1 LTQVD
6 PTAPSQRARRVR
18 QMGLLAGVLA
28 ALGLGIFALA
38 SSKADRPPA
47 RPNASAEGAERAKR
61 VAGIFY
67 PTQAQW
73 TTLGVEPIE
82 LKEFHSEYVTE
93 GKIAVDEDR
102 ATPIYS
108 PYAGRVIR
116 LLVKPGDTV
125 EPGQPLFT
133 VEAADM
139 VQAQNDFISAA
150 TALNKARS
158 ARHLAEIVDTRQRSL
173 YEGKAVPLKEVQQA
187 RALLDAA
194 ENDARSSEVALEAAR
209 NRLRILGKT
218 DKEIS
223 DFQESGTISPATP
236 IYSPIG
242 GTIVQRKVGPGQ
254 YLGSGAS
261 DPVFV
266 IGDLSTVWITVF
278 VREIDASKVQV
289 GQRLRFTLLAHPD
302 RTFEAKIN
310 YVAAT
315 LDPTTRRLLVRGTV
329 ENPQA
334 LLKPEMFANVAIV
347 ASDGGLAP
355 AIPREAVIYEGDTAR
370 IWVARADGGIELR
383 SIKPGLSNGRAIQA
397 LQGVD
402 AGEKVISRGSL
413 FIDRAAAV
421 N

>member
-1 LTQVD
+1 
-6 PTAPSQRARRVR
+6 
-18 QMGLLAGVLA
+18 M
-28 ALGLGIFALA
+28 
-38 SSKADRPPA
+38 
-47 RPNASAEGAERAKR
+47 
-61 VAGIFY
+61 
-67 PTQAQW
+67 
-73 TTLGVEPIE
+73 GVEPIE

-125 EPGQPLFT
+125 VPGQPLFT

-194 ENDARSSEVALEAAR
+194 ENDARSAEVALEAAR

-236 IYSPIG
+236 ISSPIG

-278 VREIDASKVQV
+278 VREIDASKVQI
-289 GQRLRFTLLAHPD
+289 GQTLRFTLLAHPD

-370 IWVARADGGIELR
+370 IWVVRADGGIELR
-383 SIKPGLSNGRAIQA
+383 AIKPGLSSGRTIQA

-402 AGEKVISRGSL
+402 AGERVIARGSL